1 MSLGIVAAAVGFA
14 GVTLALGVAAIT
26 LASLAFQE
34 MDASERPRD
43 PANGRGMAIAGLVL
57 GIVALAVWIPA
68 LVAIGIAQS

>member
-1 MSLGIVAAAVGFA
+1 MSLAPLARPLA
-14 GVTLALGVAAIT
+14 GLLGSPV
-26 LASLAFQE
+26 SF
-34 MDASERPRD
+34 SERPRD